1 MGFYEVVNIYTRMK
15 NGGGV
20 VIYGAGKMGEL
31 AINVLEKEKIKIH
44 AVADKNKK
52 EVLGY
57 KCIELKDITQ
67 YSKNIVCILTPK
79 NGCEI
84 EKEILKDYFDDVID
98 MYIIH
103 LIKYCMMPLQFE
115 QCYPFNHYE
124 SPYLSINEIDGIQ
137 DEDIGSDVL
146 IGIDLNFIN
155 QNHFKEIICNKYNL
169 YNQFLNIPYHR
180 YSIENAWFNKE
191 DALVL
196 MTMMLEFKPKKIIE
210 IGSGFSTCVML
221 DVNEYC
227 LNNETEIT
235 SIEPYPERLLSKIR
249 INEKNYQL
257 NVNSVQQCDISIFEK
272 LEKNDI
278 LFIDSS
284 HVAKSGGDILYEYF
298 KIIPMLQSGVIIHIH
313 DIFFPFT
320 YPKKWLYE
328 GRCYNEAYILH
339 GFLMNNNEY
348 EIIYF
353 NNFMHSNLVQ
363 SIGESFESGGSI
375 WIRKK

>member
-15 NGGGV
+15 NRGV

-137 DEDIGSDVL
+137 DENIGSDVL
-146 IGIDLNFIN
+146 IGVDLNFIN

-320 YPKKWLYE
+320 YPKKRLYE

-353 NNFMHSNLVQ
+353 NNFMHSNLVE

>member
-15 NGGGV
+15 NRWV

-137 DEDIGSDVL
+137 DENIGSDVL
-146 IGIDLNFIN
+146 IGVDLNFIN

-353 NNFMHSNLVQ
+353 NNFMHSNLVE

>member
-15 NGGGV
+15 NGGV

-124 SPYLSINEIDGIQ
+124 SPYLSINEIDEIQ
-137 DEDIGSDVL
+137 DENIGSDVL
-146 IGIDLNFIN
+146 IGVDLNFIN

-196 MTMMLEFKPKKIIE
+196 MTMVLEFKPKKIIE

-353 NNFMHSNLVQ
+353 NNFMHSNLVE

>member
-15 NGGGV
+15 NGGV

-146 IGIDLNFIN
+146 IGVDLNFIN

-353 NNFMHSNLVQ
+353 NNFMHSNLVE

>member
-1 MGFYEVVNIYTRMK
+1 MGFYEMVNIYTRMK
-15 NGGGV
+15 NGGV

-52 EVLGY
+52 EVLDY
-57 KCIELKDITQ
+57 KCIELKDITR

-79 NGCEI
+79 KGCEI

-103 LIKYCMMPLQFE
+103 LIKYCMMPREFD

-137 DEDIGSDVL
+137 DENIGGDVL
-146 IGIDLNFIN
+146 IGVDLNFIN
-155 QNHFKEIICNKYNL
+155 QNYFKEIICNKYNS

-180 YSIENAWFNKE
+180 YSTENGWFNKE

-227 LNNETEIT
+227 LNNETKIT

-249 INEKNYQL
+249 TNEKNYQL
-257 NVNSVQQCDISIFEK
+257 NVNSVQLCDISIFEK

-284 HVAKSGGDILYEYF
+284 HVAKPGGDILYEYF
-298 KIIPMLQSGVIIHIH
+298 KIIPRLQSGVLIHIH
-313 DIFFPFT
+313 DIFYPFT

-339 GFLMNNNEY
+339 AFLMNNNEY

-353 NNFMHSNLVQ
+353 NNFMHSNLVE

>member
-15 NGGGV
+15 NGGV

-298 KIIPMLQSGVIIHIH
+298 KIIPMLQSRVIIHIH

-353 NNFMHSNLVQ
+353 NNFMHSNLVE

>member
-15 NGGGV
+15 NRGV

-57 KCIELKDITQ
+57 KCIELKDITK

-137 DEDIGSDVL
+137 DENIGSDVL
-146 IGIDLNFIN
+146 IGVDLNFIN

-353 NNFMHSNLVQ
+353 NNFMHSNLVE

>member
-1 MGFYEVVNIYTRMK
+1 M
-15 NGGGV
+15 GGV

-146 IGIDLNFIN
+146 IGVDLNFIN

-353 NNFMHSNLVQ
+353 NNFMHSNLVE

>member
-15 NGGGV
+15 NRGV

-31 AINVLEKEKIKIH
+31 AINVLEKEKKKIH

-137 DEDIGSDVL
+137 DENIGSDVL
-146 IGIDLNFIN
+146 IGVDLNFIN

-353 NNFMHSNLVQ
+353 NNFMHSNLVE

>member
-15 NGGGV
+15 NWGV

-137 DEDIGSDVL
+137 DENIGSDVL
-146 IGIDLNFIN
+146 IGVDLNFIN

-353 NNFMHSNLVQ
+353 NNFMHSNLVE

>member
-1 MGFYEVVNIYTRMK
+1 MK
-15 NGGGV
+15 
-20 VIYGAGKMGEL
+20 
-31 AINVLEKEKIKIH
+31 
-44 AVADKNKK
+44 
-52 EVLGY
+52 
-57 KCIELKDITQ
+57 
-67 YSKNIVCILTPK
+67 
-79 NGCEI
+79 
-84 EKEILKDYFDDVID
+84 
-98 MYIIH
+98 
-103 LIKYCMMPLQFE
+103 
-115 QCYPFNHYE
+115 
-124 SPYLSINEIDGIQ
+124 
-137 DEDIGSDVL
+137 
-146 IGIDLNFIN
+146 
-155 QNHFKEIICNKYNL
+155 
-169 YNQFLNIPYHR
+169 
-180 YSIENAWFNKE
+180 
-191 DALVL
+191 
-196 MTMMLEFKPKKIIE
+196 
-210 IGSGFSTCVML
+210 
-221 DVNEYC
+221 
-227 LNNETEIT
+227 
-235 SIEPYPERLLSKIR
+235 
-249 INEKNYQL
+249 KNYQL

-353 NNFMHSNLVQ
+353 NNFMHSNLVE

>member
-15 NGGGV
+15 NGGV

-67 YSKNIVCILTPK
+67 YSNNIVCILTPK

-124 SPYLSINEIDGIQ
+124 SPYLSINEIDEIQ
-137 DEDIGSDVL
+137 DENIGSDVL
-146 IGIDLNFIN
+146 IGVDLNFIN

-353 NNFMHSNLVQ
+353 NNFMHSNLVE

>member
-15 NGGGV
+15 NGGV

-137 DEDIGSDVL
+137 DENIGSDVL
-146 IGIDLNFIN
+146 IGVDLNFIN

-353 NNFMHSNLVQ
+353 NNFMHSNLVE

>member
-15 NGGGV
+15 NGGV

-146 IGIDLNFIN
+146 IGVDLNFIN

-339 GFLMNNNEY
+339 GFLINNNEY

-353 NNFMHSNLVQ
+353 NNFMHSNLVE

>member
-1 MGFYEVVNIYTRMK
+1 M
-15 NGGGV
+15 
-20 VIYGAGKMGEL
+20 
-31 AINVLEKEKIKIH
+31 
-44 AVADKNKK
+44 
-52 EVLGY
+52 LGY

-137 DEDIGSDVL
+137 DENIGSDVL
-146 IGIDLNFIN
+146 IGVDLNFIN

-353 NNFMHSNLVQ
+353 NNFMHSNLVE

>member
-1 MGFYEVVNIYTRMK
+1 MGFYEVVNIYIRMK
-15 NGGGV
+15 NWGV

-137 DEDIGSDVL
+137 DENIGSDVL
-146 IGIDLNFIN
+146 IGVDLNFIN

-353 NNFMHSNLVQ
+353 NNFMHSNLVE

>member
-15 NGGGV
+15 NGGV

-124 SPYLSINEIDGIQ
+124 SPYLSINEIDEIQ
-137 DEDIGSDVL
+137 DENIGSDVL
-146 IGIDLNFIN
+146 IGVDLNFIN

-328 GRCYNEAYILH
+328 GRCNNEAYILH

-353 NNFMHSNLVQ
+353 NNFMHSNLVE

>member
-15 NGGGV
+15 NRGV

-137 DEDIGSDVL
+137 DENIGSDVL
-146 IGIDLNFIN
+146 IGVDLNFIN

-196 MTMMLEFKPKKIIE
+196 MTMMLEFKLKKIIE

-353 NNFMHSNLVQ
+353 NNFMHSNLVE

>member
-1 MGFYEVVNIYTRMK
+1 M
-15 NGGGV
+15 
-20 VIYGAGKMGEL
+20 
-31 AINVLEKEKIKIH
+31 
-44 AVADKNKK
+44 
-52 EVLGY
+52 
-57 KCIELKDITQ
+57 
-67 YSKNIVCILTPK
+67 
-79 NGCEI
+79 
-84 EKEILKDYFDDVID
+84 
-98 MYIIH
+98 
-103 LIKYCMMPLQFE
+103 
-115 QCYPFNHYE
+115 
-124 SPYLSINEIDGIQ
+124 
-137 DEDIGSDVL
+137 
-146 IGIDLNFIN
+146 NFIN

-353 NNFMHSNLVQ
+353 NNFMHSNLVE

>member
-15 NGGGV
+15 NWGV

-137 DEDIGSDVL
+137 DENIGSDVL
-146 IGIDLNFIN
+146 IGVDLNFIN

-298 KIIPMLQSGVIIHIH
+298 KIIPRLQSGVIIHIH

-348 EIIYF
+348 EILYF
-353 NNFMHSNLVQ
+353 NNFMHSGLVQ
-363 SIGESFESGGSI
+363 SIGDSFESGGSI

>member
-15 NGGGV
+15 NGGV
-20 VIYGAGKMGEL
+20 VIYGAGKMGDL

>member
-15 NGGGV
+15 NRGV

-137 DEDIGSDVL
+137 DENIGSDVL
-146 IGIDLNFIN
+146 IGVDLNFIN

-353 NNFMHSNLVQ
+353 NNFMHSNLVE

>member
-15 NGGGV
+15 NGGV

-146 IGIDLNFIN
+146 IGVDLNFIN

-353 NNFMHSNLVQ
+353 NNFMHSNLCGKHRWNRLNQVAV
-363 SIGESFESGGSI
+363 SG
-375 WIRKK
+375 

>member
-15 NGGGV
+15 NGGV

-124 SPYLSINEIDGIQ
+124 SPYLSINEIDEIQ
-137 DEDIGSDVL
+137 DENIGSDVL
-146 IGIDLNFIN
+146 IGVDLNFIN

-353 NNFMHSNLVQ
+353 NNFMHSNLVE

>member
-353 NNFMHSNLVQ
+353 NNFMHSNLVE

>member
-15 NGGGV
+15 NGGV
-20 VIYGAGKMGEL
+20 VIYGAGKMVEL

-137 DEDIGSDVL
+137 DENIGSDVL
-146 IGIDLNFIN
+146 IGVDLNFIN

-353 NNFMHSNLVQ
+353 NNFMHSNLVE

>member
-15 NGGGV
+15 NRGV

-137 DEDIGSDVL
+137 DENIGSDVL
-146 IGIDLNFIN
+146 IGVDLNFIN

-298 KIIPMLQSGVIIHIH
+298 KIIPMLQSGVIIRIH

-353 NNFMHSNLVQ
+353 NNFMHSNLVE

>member
-1 MGFYEVVNIYTRMK
+1 MGFYEMVNIYTRMK
-15 NGGGV
+15 NGGV

-52 EVLGY
+52 EVLDY
-57 KCIELKDITQ
+57 KCIELKDITR

-79 NGCEI
+79 KGCEI

-103 LIKYCMMPLQFE
+103 LIKYCMMPREFD

-137 DEDIGSDVL
+137 DENIGGDVL
-146 IGIDLNFIN
+146 IGVDLNFIN
-155 QNHFKEIICNKYNL
+155 QNYFKEIICNKYNS

-180 YSIENAWFNKE
+180 YSTENGWFNKE

-227 LNNETEIT
+227 LNNETKIT

-249 INEKNYQL
+249 TNEK
-257 NVNSVQQCDISIFEK
+257 
-272 LEKNDI
+272 
-278 LFIDSS
+278 
-284 HVAKSGGDILYEYF
+284 
-298 KIIPMLQSGVIIHIH
+298 II
-313 DIFFPFT
+313 
-320 YPKKWLYE
+320 
-328 GRCYNEAYILH
+328 N
-339 GFLMNNNEY
+339 
-348 EIIYF
+348 
-353 NNFMHSNLVQ
+353 
-363 SIGESFESGGSI
+363 
-375 WIRKK
+375 

>member
-15 NGGGV
+15 NGGV

>member
-15 NGGGV
+15 NGGV

-31 AINVLEKEKIKIH
+31 AINVLEKEKKKIH

-137 DEDIGSDVL
+137 DENIGSDVL
-146 IGIDLNFIN
+146 IGVDLNFIN

-353 NNFMHSNLVQ
+353 NNFMHSNLVE